1 MACSRYS
8 DVLENLVID
17 LPQQLHV
24 NFVDLKGIAVLAKS
38 DRLQILCSGAR
49 RRCSNSPGSTNLTGQ
64 EIPMDARTVNNL
76 PPTATHGAV
85 CCLMAIELSK
95 KSWIVAVNTPLS
107 DKISNHTVKGW
118 KELLELIDKIRS
130 RVGRELKRPAEF
142 ISCYEAGYDG
152 FRLHRLLEENGVRNY
167 VIDPASVQVD
177 RCARRVKTDNVDV
190 TKLLR
195 SLMAYLRGEPKV
207 WSVVRVPS
215 VTEEDDRRL
224 HRERDR
230 LINERVQH
238 VNRIKGLCAV
248 HGIYDYEPLRPNRLA
263 RLEQLRAAGKRE
275 LPPRVKA
282 EIARE
287 LQRLELVLN
296 MIKTIETE
304 RDAIASAGKSST
316 HANAKK
322 IQNLTRLK
330 SIGPEIGTTL
340 VGEVFY
346 RQFNNRQQLGSYVG
360 LTPSHFQSGP
370 LSRDQG
376 ISKAGNPKA
385 RTVMIELAWLW
396 LRHQPNSPLSIWFR
410 ERVGT
415 AKGRIRRIAIVAV
428 ARKLLIALW
437 RYLETGVVP
446 TATVLK
452 V

>member
-1 MACSRYS
+1 
-8 DVLENLVID
+8 
-17 LPQQLHV
+17 
-24 NFVDLKGIAVLAKS
+24 
-38 DRLQILCSGAR
+38 
-49 RRCSNSPGSTNLTGQ
+49 
-64 EIPMDARTVNNL
+64 MDARTVNNL

-130 RVGRELKRPAEF
+130 RVGRELRRPAEF

-152 FRLHRLLEENGVRNY
+152 FWLHRLLEENGVRNY

-177 RCARRVKTDNVDV
+177 RRARRVKTDNVDV

-207 WSVVRVPS
+207 WSVVRVPT
-215 VTEEDDRRL
+215 VAEEDDRRL

-248 HGIYDYEPLRPNRLA
+248 HGVYHYEPLRLDRMK
-263 RLEQLRAAGKRE
+263 RLEQLRTSDERE

-282 EIARE
+282 EIRRE
-287 LQRLELVLN
+287 LQRLELVLQ
-296 MIKTIETE
+296 MIKVIEKE
-304 RDAIASAGKSST
+304 RNAMALGKATST
-316 HANAKK
+316 YGHAKK
-322 IQNLTRLK
+322 VQQLVKIG
-330 SIGPEIGTTL
+330 SIGPEIATVL

-346 RQFNNRQQLGSYVG
+346 RQFNNRQQVGSYVG

-370 LSRDQG
+370 SSRDQG

-385 RTVMIELAWLW
+385 RTIMLELAWFW
-396 LRHQPNSPLSIWFR
+396 IRYQPNSPLTTWFR

-437 RYLETGVVP
+437 RYVETGVVP
-446 TATVLK
+446 TGAKLK
-452 V
+452 TSNR

>member
-1 MACSRYS
+1 
-8 DVLENLVID
+8 
-17 LPQQLHV
+17 
-24 NFVDLKGIAVLAKS
+24 
-38 DRLQILCSGAR
+38 
-49 RRCSNSPGSTNLTGQ
+49 
-64 EIPMDARTVNNL
+64 MDARTVNNL

-130 RVGRELKRPAEF
+130 RVARELKRPAEF

-152 FRLHRLLEENGVRNY
+152 FWLHRLLEENGVRNY
-167 VIDPASVQVD
+167 VIDPASLQVD
-177 RCARRVKTDNVDV
+177 RRARRVKTDNVDV

-207 WSVVRVPS
+207 WSVVRVPT
-215 VTEEDDRRL
+215 VAEEDDRRL

-248 HGIYDYEPLRPNRLA
+248 HGVYHYEPLRLDRMK
-263 RLEQLRAAGKRE
+263 RLEQLRTSDERE

-282 EIARE
+282 EIRRE
-287 LQRLELVLN
+287 LQRLELVLQ
-296 MIKTIETE
+296 MIKVIEKE
-304 RDAIASAGKSST
+304 RNAMALGKATST
-316 HANAKK
+316 YGHAKK
-322 IQNLTRLK
+322 VQQLVKIG
-330 SIGPEIGTTL
+330 SIGPEIATVL

-346 RQFNNRQQLGSYVG
+346 RQFNNRQQVGSYVG

-370 LSRDQG
+370 SSRDQG

-385 RTVMIELAWLW
+385 RTIMLELAWFW
-396 LRHQPNSPLSIWFR
+396 IRYQPNSPLTTWFR

-437 RYLETGVVP
+437 RYVETGVVP
-446 TATVLK
+446 TGAKLK
-452 V
+452 TSNR

>member
-1 MACSRYS
+1 
-8 DVLENLVID
+8 
-17 LPQQLHV
+17 
-24 NFVDLKGIAVLAKS
+24 
-38 DRLQILCSGAR
+38 
-49 RRCSNSPGSTNLTGQ
+49 
-64 EIPMDARTVNNL
+64 MDARTVNNL

-130 RVGRELKRPAEF
+130 RVGRELRRPAEF

-152 FRLHRLLEENGVRNY
+152 FWLHRLLEENGVRNY
-167 VIDPASVQVD
+167 VIDPASLQVD
-177 RCARRVKTDNVDV
+177 RRARRVKTDNVDV

-207 WSVVRVPS
+207 WSVVRVPT
-215 VTEEDDRRL
+215 VAEEDDRRL

-248 HGIYDYEPLRPNRLA
+248 HGVYHYEPLRLDRMK
-263 RLEQLRAAGKRE
+263 RLEQLRTSDERE

-282 EIARE
+282 EIRRE
-287 LQRLELVLN
+287 LQRLELVLQ
-296 MIKTIETE
+296 MIKVIEKE
-304 RDAIASAGKSST
+304 QNAMALGKATST
-316 HANAKK
+316 YGHAKK
-322 IQNLTRLK
+322 VQQLVKIG
-330 SIGPEIGTTL
+330 SIGPEIATVL

-346 RQFNNRQQLGSYVG
+346 RQFNNRQQVGSYVG

-370 LSRDQG
+370 SSRDQG

-385 RTVMIELAWLW
+385 RTIMLELAWFW
-396 LRHQPNSPLSIWFR
+396 IRYQPNSPLTTWFR

-437 RYLETGVVP
+437 RYVETGVVP
-446 TATVLK
+446 TGAKLK
-452 V
+452 TSNR